1 MDRTPST
8 ILIDDA
14 EAILGSIRRAVL
26 LDLQEPGKRN
36 VFGELGSEI
45 EALRFQIPK
54 SQYNDVQPKIELL
67 KTLARAASET
77 GQERTKFQIL
87 DVISSLES
95 ILVRFDLS
103 DQNLSDELLQ
113 IVDSSFDSFPRAQI
127 SDVIEVIE
135 VIEDRPILQLGG
147 PINDEEIDPE
157 LLEVFTEEAEQLL
170 SAFEEQLRLSK
181 ADPSNTGVV
190 WELRRIAHTFK
201 GAAGVVGFSAAAGLA
216 HRIEN
221 TLDRLATSP
230 DNPFAHLL
238 PLLEPSV
245 EVLRDLAQGG
255 DPTDPRIEKVQRE
268 LDALLGDYPVFL
280 EKRPTPPQKSVPE
293 LGASS
298 SAKPSKDKK
307 VVRVS
312 LAVLDLIDHRVRE
325 FTKTLASLRQS
336 LDPTTGHKGPDGS
349 FRQLFE
355 QQFFLANSIMEEL
368 KAIRLIEFGTLTP
381 RLQRGVRVTCEEENK
396 RAEILIENAD
406 TKIDTVV
413 TDLLVEP
420 LMHLLRNSVVHGIE
434 TSETRRLLGKPENG
448 LIRLRINESPAHI
461 EIALTDDGRGI
472 DSNALKARAIELGTI
487 SIEDAESMLAED
499 AYELIFQTGL
509 STADKLTLQAGRG
522 VGMRIVR
529 DAIHELKGTISI
541 DSVRNVGTTFTIK
554 LPKMK
559 HGSEGSDAAQDPM
572 ILSVD
577 DSLSVRKAN
586 RKIIEDLGFRSML
599 ANGGSEA
606 LKLLSEAE
614 RLPDLIITD
623 LEMPG
628 MDGFQFIAAL
638 KKADRFSEIPI
649 VVLSTKSDQIN
660 RDMAFQLG
668 AVECFEKPLD
678 RQELRMIANVFIKF

>member
-14 EAILGSIRRAVL
+14 ETILGSIRRAVL
-26 LDLQEPGKRN
+26 VDLQEPGKQN
-36 VFGELGSEI
+36 VFGELDTEI
-45 EALRFQIPK
+45 EALRSHIEGSGEAEQKF
-54 SQYNDVQPKIELL
+54 ELL

-87 DVISSLES
+87 DVVSSLES
-95 ILVRFDLS
+95 IFVGVDLAEARF
-103 DQNLSDELLQ
+103 SDELLE
-113 IVDSSFDSFPRAQI
+113 IIDASFDSFPQPAQR
-127 SDVIEVIE
+127 SEVVE
-135 VIEDRPILQLGG
+135 TGPVLQLEE
-147 PINDEEIDPE
+147 PREDEPIDPE
-157 LLEVFTEEAEQLL
+157 LFEIFAEEAEQLL
-170 SAFEEQLRLSK
+170 SAFKEQLELSK
-181 ADPSNTGVV
+181 TDPSNKEVV

-201 GAAGVVGFSAAAGLA
+201 GAAGVVGYSAATDLA

-221 TLDRLATSP
+221 TLDRLAPSS
-230 DNPFAHLL
+230 DHHIAHLL

-255 DPTDPRIEKVQRE
+255 DPNDPRIHSVQEE
-268 LDALLGDYPVFL
+268 LDLLLGDYPTTG
-280 EKRPTPPQKSVPE
+280 EKQSPKEKSHPPSETSSP
-293 LGASS
+293 ASGT
-298 SAKPSKDKK
+298 KNKK

-312 LAVLDLIDHRVRE
+312 LAVLDLIDHRVQE

-336 LDPTTGHKGPDGS
+336 LDPTMGNTGPDGS

-355 QQFFLANSIMEEL
+355 LQLFLANSIMEEL
-368 KAIRLIEFGTLTP
+368 NAIRLIEFGTLTP
-381 RLQRGVRVTCEEENK
+381 RLQRGVRVSCEEENK
-396 RAEILIENAD
+396 TAEILIENGD
-406 TKIDTVV
+406 TRIDTVV
-413 TDLLVEP
+413 MDLLVEP

-434 TSETRRLLGKPENG
+434 TPETRRLLGKPENG
-448 LIRLRINESPAHI
+448 LITIRLNESPSHV
-461 EIALTDDGRGI
+461 EVALADDGRGI
-472 DSNALKARAIELGTI
+472 DSNALKARAVDLGMI
-487 SIEDAESMLAED
+487 SNEEAASLLAED

-509 STADKLTLQAGRG
+509 STADRLTLQAGRG

-541 DSVRNVGTTFTIK
+541 DSVRNRGTTFTIR
-554 LPKMK
+554 LPKIK
-559 HGSEGSDAAQDPM
+559 RSTDDKSAVQDPM

-586 RKIIEDLGFRSML
+586 RKIIEDLGFTSIL
-599 ANGGSEA
+599 ASGGTEA
-606 LKLLSEAE
+606 LKLLNDAE

-638 KKADRFSEIPI
+638 KKSDRLSEIPI
-649 VVLSTKSDQIN
+649 IVLSTRSDQVN

-678 RQELRMIANVFIKF
+678 RQELRMVANVFIKN